1 MSSVKRDAS
10 LDKLTRL
17 QHPYGFGKR
26 FDGALLNTVSVPQC
40 AIDLGNVFDEVVHEI
55 KTGRCMHPTG
65 LFIETLVNEKLPPG
79 HGAVSVQTLLADHMN
94 FAPKIKRGM
103 WVDQKKRVA
112 RRRLF
117 WGNSNPV
124 GTPRFCNWRYIKINA
139 CSDLRR

>member
-1 MSSVKRDAS
+1 
-10 LDKLTRL
+10 
-17 QHPYGFGKR
+17 
-26 FDGALLNTVSVPQC
+26 
-40 AIDLGNVFDEVVHEI
+40 
-55 KTGRCMHPTG
+55 MHPTG

-112 RRRLF
+112 RRRLV

-124 GTPRFCNWRYIKINA
+124 GSPRFCKWRYIKINA